1 MKMMIRP
8 LLLNDLP
15 FIVSF
20 LGFFKFILVDLGDS
34 LKAYFSDDEDF
45 CGFNENL
52 KEKRTKG
59 ANIFISGS
67 ENLMK

>member
-1 MKMMIRP
+1 
-8 LLLNDLP
+8 
-15 FIVSF
+15 
-20 LGFFKFILVDLGDS
+20 LVDLGDS